1 MNYVIIIMY
10 AIKVSDFM
18 KKYFMVC
25 LLVIAS
31 LFINIGNVNAET
43 CEYGIIC
50 NYEFCGRRGSATD
63 KGQLSLSCPSNS
75 GNVILSVVYK
85 CSSSDT
91 SAAGC
96 KSFVSWAKIA
106 RNLGTGYEDVNF
118 GNYDDVFRS
127 NKIPDSRKDTFKSNG
142 QFSCPSLYASL
153 THSYEDNTYS
163 FSYSNN
169 GGRIISAN
177 ATSDGK
183 YSATEC
189 VNKGASDTEIDNRLQ
204 EIVTGRSSNTS
215 VNQGKEEA
223 ENNSG
228 FSLGNNDDN
237 NNASKVLV
245 DTITAWRDWMSTY
258 GYDVDSIGDPCS
270 IISTPLKNLLNTI
283 FWAISIIGII
293 LVVVMTAL
301 SFIKAIV
308 GSDDEKFRDA
318 FRHLLTRIIV
328 VIVLLL
334 LPMILSFIITLINDS
349 ASGEVTVGKD
359 GNIFC
364 DIAN

>member
-1 MNYVIIIMY
+1 
-10 AIKVSDFM
+10 M

-25 LLVIAS
+25 LLIIAS
-31 LFINIGNVNAET
+31 LFININEVNGAIVNDGGSGGCSYGVVCQYKFCSYVGDSGDGQCGNNIPNVLVRVAFRCDGSDKSASSCSKFSSQQGGCKNNGDGEEALLKVNFTINGLDRELVFGDVDYCYSQSVNENGILDYDKYKKCLEKPNSIPANTFLNHFNKKGYTCPALKISGSGKTFSASYSSSSSGVVFGEAVDCISKDAKDLDVEGKACKEAEHMIKEAFDQQFDDIQEAT
-43 CEYGIIC
+43 G
-50 NYEFCGRRGSATD
+50 TD
-63 KGQLSLSCPSNS
+63 K
-75 GNVILSVVYK
+75 I
-85 CSSSDT
+85 T
-91 SAAGC
+91 
-96 KSFVSWAKIA
+96 VS
-106 RNLGTGYEDVNF
+106 
-118 GNYDDVFRS
+118 
-127 NKIPDSRKDTFKSNG
+127 
-142 QFSCPSLYASL
+142 
-153 THSYEDNTYS
+153 
-163 FSYSNN
+163 
-169 GGRIISAN
+169 
-177 ATSDGK
+177 
-183 YSATEC
+183 
-189 VNKGASDTEIDNRLQ
+189 
-204 EIVTGRSSNTS
+204 
-215 VNQGKEEA
+215 
-223 ENNSG
+223 
-228 FSLGNNDDN
+228 
-237 NNASKVLV
+237 V
-245 DTITAWRDWMSTY
+245 DTITAWKDWMSTY